1 MLLKGCPVE
10 SDWERHIGFV
20 SNGELEAEII
30 SVPEESLDGWSIR
43 IFPTFVAS
51 RIICAVSSTWVEEI
65 LDELEDHEQASQFIV
80 QHSVSNIASYFEANS
95 TNIS

>member
-1 MLLKGCPVE
+1 VE

-51 RIICAVSSTWVEEI
+51 RIICAVSSTWIEEI
-65 LDELEDHEQASQFIV
+65 LDDIEDNEQASQFIV
-80 QHSVSNIASYFEANS
+80 NHSVSNIASYFEANS